1 MVSLTSMTTVQTMQ
15 VRATTDAS
23 LVVQMPMAMA
33 MQTPSI
39 PSRPHRLNGPTPMK
53 TAMVILRLASM
64 ETSAQVFTALRPKIA
79 LAAQTAMAMDGQTR
93 VHHGALIW
101 ERMPLSKTPANMQM
115 QMAMVSAMPQMGLKR
130 TLAQPKQAPP
140 SKIGLVVQMMIAMAG
155 RTMST
160 LSQMILRSI
169 WTLTMMVLV
178 MHLTAISQTV
188 AHNNRAIQQRA
199 DTVV

>member
-39 PSRPHRLNGPTPMK
+39 PSRPHHLNGPTPMK
-53 TAMVILRLASM
+53 TAMVILQLASM
-64 ETSAQVFTALRPKIA
+64 GTSAQVFTVLRQKIA

-93 VHHGALIW
+93 VHYGALI
-101 ERMPLSKTPANMQM
+101 RGLMPLSKTPANMQM

-130 TLAQPKQAPP
+130 TLAHLKQARP
-140 SKIGLVVQMMIAMAG
+140 SKIGLVVQMMMAMVG
-155 RTMST
+155 QTRQT

-169 WTLTMMVLV
+169 WILTMTALV
-178 MHLTAISQTV
+178 MHLTAINQTV
-188 AHNNRAIQQRA
+188 AHNYRAIQQRA